1 MKGKDHEPDIDGD
14 TSTDL
19 AVGPKILSNM
29 PLINIARLQPL
40 QSGVFPYPA
49 NSKLTMKTIQPAF
62 YVA

>member
-49 NSKLTMKTIQPAF
+49 NSKLTMKTI
-62 YVA
+62 